1 MEQKMKKTL
10 KIGWQKYEDVIESQ
24 VNSPIIDQLYESMIK
39 RSNEYTNLEDLTE
52 EELEQLEEFLELQSN
67 ANVHPQQQEQGMMM
81 NIDENLAGEINLAT
95 NFDCWIAHTNFNLTE
110 NIKNELDGVEGVELL
125 KVFSRYRFL
134 VGVGRMF
141 DFKEVRRE
149 IEKIIPKNINQE

>member
-1 MEQKMKKTL
+1 MKKTL

>member
-1 MEQKMKKTL
+1 MEHPMKKTL

-24 VNSPIIDQLYESMIK
+24 VNSPIIDQLYQSMIK
-39 RSNEYTNLEDLTE
+39 RHNEYTSLEDLTD
-52 EELEQLEEFLELQSN
+52 EELEQLEEYINSQPN
-67 ANVHPQQQEQGMMM
+67 AQVPQEETMMM

-95 NFDCWIAHTNFNLTE
+95 NFDCWVAHTNFNLTE
-110 NIKNELDGVEGVELL
+110 NIRNQLDRVEGVELL

-141 DFKEVRRE
+141 DFSEVRKE
-149 IEKIIPKNINQE
+149 IEKIIPKENN

>member
-1 MEQKMKKTL
+1 MKKTL

-24 VNSPIIDQLYESMIK
+24 VNSPIIDQLYQSMIK
-39 RSNEYTNLEDLTE
+39 RHNEYTSLEDLTD
-52 EELEQLEEFLELQSN
+52 EELEQLEEYINSQPN
-67 ANVHPQQQEQGMMM
+67 AQVPQEETMMM

-95 NFDCWIAHTNFNLTE
+95 NFDCWVAHTNFNLTE
-110 NIKNELDGVEGVELL
+110 NIRNQLDRVEGVELL

-141 DFKEVRRE
+141 DFSEVRKE
-149 IEKIIPKNINQE
+149 IEKIIPKENN

>member
-1 MEQKMKKTL
+1 MKKTL

-39 RSNEYTNLEDLTE
+39 RSNEYINLEDATE

-67 ANVHPQQQEQGMMM
+67 ATVHPQQQEQGMMM